1 MKCLK
6 KETVQRFDKKEKKEK
21 GISKAHVRFNTIHR
35 IYFRMGISLHYVVVY
50 FNIYIRKKNPNK
62 DTRKV
67 ILQLK
72 NTISL
77 GGGGEGK
84 NFSRKKLHT
93 YHSFFFKFRFD
104 IRNYKRA
111 IALTLETVSN
121 IGNELILK
129 IHFGISLR

>member
-50 FNIYIRKKNPNK
+50 FNIYIRKKNHNK

-77 GGGGEGK
+77 GGGEREKISREK
-84 NFSRKKLHT
+84 NYIPTIR
-93 YHSFFFKFRFD
+93 FFLNLD
-104 IRNYKRA
+104 
-111 IALTLETVSN
+111 
-121 IGNELILK
+121 LILE
-129 IHFGISLR
+129 IINGR